1 MHTKWAFPHV
11 ASGGAWKARAV
22 AIRLQAKVALGLY
35 PMPERTPLNPVIT
48 GRVDRGDCTV
58 ENVSIETHPGYY
70 LYGNLYRP
78 KLKTDRK
85 VPAILN
91 PHGHWA
97 EGRLVNRKE
106 GSVPARC
113 INFAKRGMVAFAYDM
128 FGYNDTKQAGDHR
141 TYANDLVSQ
150 LWGINLMGLQTWN
163 SIRALDFLDTAGS

>member
-1 MHTKWAFPHV
+1 MYK
-11 ASGGAWKARAV
+11 R
-22 AIRLQAKVALGLY
+22 Q
-35 PMPERTPLNPVIT
+35 
-48 GRVDRGDCTV
+48 
-58 ENVSIETHPGYY
+58 
-70 LYGNLYRP
+70 NLYRP

-128 FGYNDTKQAGDHR
+128 FGSMTPSRPVTTAR
-141 TYANDLVSQ
+141 TPTI
-150 LWGINLMGLQTWN
+150 W
-163 SIRALDFLDTAGS
+163 